1 MYFAK
6 ELISMTFR
14 FTEARQKIL
23 TTVDKLG
30 VVSTKQIIE
39 FSGITA
45 ITVYKALER
54 FEQLNLV
61 KKADIPTKDNYFMIT
76 QTGSEWCGSINLAF
90 RSSQK
95 VPNMSILRHTLLVND
110 MILYY
115 KKLFKE
121 QKSEDIKIIS
131 ERELLVEEI
140 GKGRRSKKVVDTL
153 PDFVF
158 ERSTGRK
165 TAVEVELTR
174 KRPDRLQKKLRAYKE
189 QVNNGIYFNVAYCY
203 DDPAVERLVRRYAE
217 KVGISVI
224 LGDMNKDLGGE

>member
-1 MYFAK
+1 
-6 ELISMTFR
+6 MTFR
-14 FTEARQKIL
+14 MTEARQRVL
-23 TTVDKLG
+23 TVVDQFG
-30 VVSTKQIIE
+30 VANTKQIIDFTE
-39 FSGITA
+39 LNNK
-45 ITVYKALER
+45 TVYKSLGLLEKNN
-54 FEQLNLV
+54 FI
-61 KKADIPTKDNYFMIT
+61 KKADLNYNGNVFMIT

-110 MILYY
+110 MIIYY
-115 KKLFKE
+115 KRLFKE
-121 QKSEDIKIIS
+121 QKSEDIKIIT

-140 GKGRRSKKVVDTL
+140 GKGKRSKKVVDTL

-158 ERSTGRK
+158 ERTTGRK

>member
-1 MYFAK
+1 
-6 ELISMTFR
+6 MTFR
-14 FTEARQKIL
+14 MTEARQRVL
-23 TTVDKLG
+23 TVVDQFG
-30 VVSTKQIIE
+30 VANTKQIIDFTE
-39 FSGITA
+39 LNNK
-45 ITVYKALER
+45 TVYKSLGLLEKNN
-54 FEQLNLV
+54 FL
-61 KKADIPTKDNYFMIT
+61 KKADLNYNGNVFMIT
-76 QTGSEWCGSINLAF
+76 QNGSEWCGAINLAF
-90 RSSQK
+90 RASQK